1 MKSIEEHFIDSM
13 PADIAAMAIRNTPDD
28 LLDLK
33 ICKTPADALMEGF
46 NWVDSREGY
55 AFWKS
60 VFSTVSK
67 EGDFRDME
75 SASEKKVIKNDLINE
90 IIDIWF
96 DNKGIALGRL
106 WMLDEM
112 ICELEKDKARLD
124 WLLSTQ
130 SGYSINGLGT
140 REQIDKAI
148 EDEWFEREQ
157 LEQDRKRLDW
167 LLRDTTFLTGI
178 SSREKID
185 EAMDEEW
192 CERERRDKILS
203 GMDAEDYE

>member
-33 ICKTPADALMEGF
+33 ICKTPSAALQ
-46 NWVDSREGY
+46 R
-55 AFWKS
+55 AFWWADTDQGSAFWTS
-60 VFSTVSK
+60 VFLTISK
-67 EGDFRDME
+67 EGDFRDMR
-75 SASEKKVIKNDLINE
+75 I
-90 IIDIWF
+90 
-96 DNKGIALGRL
+96 
-106 WMLDEM
+106 
-112 ICELEKDKARLD
+112 
-124 WLLSTQ
+124 
-130 SGYSINGLGT
+130 
-140 REQIDKAI
+140 
-148 EDEWFEREQ
+148 EQ

-185 EAMDEEW
+185 AAMDEDW

-203 GMDAEDYE
+203 GMDAEDFE

>member
-46 NWVDSREGY
+46 LWVDSREGY
-55 AFWKS
+55 DFWKS

-67 EGDFRDME
+67 EGDFRY
-75 SASEKKVIKNDLINE
+75 LQ
-90 IIDIWF
+90 IDQ
-96 DNKGIALGRL
+96 
-106 WMLDEM
+106 
-112 ICELEKDKARLD
+112 LEKDKR
-124 WLLSTQ
+124 
-130 SGYSINGLGT
+130 
-140 REQIDKAI
+140 
-148 EDEWFEREQ
+148 
-157 LEQDRKRLDW
+157 RLDW
-167 LLRDTTFLTGI
+167 LLRDTTFLTAI